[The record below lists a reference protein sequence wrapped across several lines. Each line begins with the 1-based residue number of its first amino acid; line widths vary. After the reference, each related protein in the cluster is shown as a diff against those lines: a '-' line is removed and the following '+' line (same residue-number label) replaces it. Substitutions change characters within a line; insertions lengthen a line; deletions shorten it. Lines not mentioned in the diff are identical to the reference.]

1 MEGVKKANSTD
12 RKGKRGKRKSSEAS
26 TTGHCTVVSLS
37 SSSEHRQTQ
46 KQSKQPIPDET
57 TDHLTMPITAAAG
70 NDQDTTTDLLR
81 CCLHR
86 RRRRHPQLILG
97 PVPLLRQFSYK
108 DLKRAT
114 DEFRRPIASHSNGV
128 TYEAKLEDG
137 SVALVKEIKGAEQR
151 QDDFYRE
158 VQLLGCLHHR
168 HLVALRGYSSGRQ
181 SFLVFESTGYG
192 SLKEHLN
199 DPLKTPLNWKTRLNI
214 AIAIASALEYLE
226 LFCEPPIYYASINSS
241 SILLDERFCAKLSDI
256 CLVDSA
262 IYHAQL
268 PNSSGTDG
276 KLPLLSFA
284 ECKDLGSW
292 KLIPQFGGLILELI
306 TGQSSEKGSAEVIRW
321 VQESDLGTSMHN
333 MIDPDLGDSYDGE
346 VLRNLLALARLCI
359 KANTSKPSFS
369 ISHVLRYLQQKA
381 GLLHDRRR

>member
-1 MEGVKKANSTD
+1 
-12 RKGKRGKRKSSEAS
+12 
-26 TTGHCTVVSLS
+26 
-37 SSSEHRQTQ
+37 
-46 KQSKQPIPDET
+46 
-57 TDHLTMPITAAAG
+57 MPIT
-70 NDQDTTTDLLR
+70 DQDGSTTDLLR
-81 CCLHR
+81 CCLH
-86 RRRRHPQLILG
+86 RRRHPQLILG

-199 DPLKTPLNWKTRLNI
+199 DPLKTPLNWNTRLNI
-214 AIAIASALEYLE
+214 AIAVASALEYLE
-226 LFCEPPIYYASINSS
+226 LFCEPPVYDASINSS

-262 IYHAQL
+262 IYHAEL
-268 PNSSGTDG
+268 PNSSDTE
-276 KLPLLSFA
+276 
-284 ECKDLGSW
+284 ECKDLGSR
-292 KLIPQFGGLILELI
+292 KLLPQFGGLILELI

-333 MIDPDLGDSYDGE
+333 MIDPDLGDSYDGK

-359 KANTSKPSFS
+359 KVDTSKPSFS
-369 ISHVLRYLQQKA
+369 ISHVLWYLQQKV
-381 GLLHDRRR
+381 GLRHDRH